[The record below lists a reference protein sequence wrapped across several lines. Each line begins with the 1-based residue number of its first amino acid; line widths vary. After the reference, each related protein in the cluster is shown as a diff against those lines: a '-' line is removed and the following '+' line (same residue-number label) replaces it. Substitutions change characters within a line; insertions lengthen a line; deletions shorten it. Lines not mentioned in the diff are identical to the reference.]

1 MHDAFE
7 LAGALAHFI
16 RGLGHKEE
24 RWLCSVIRRAE
35 LRKGEE
41 GAIQDIF
48 GTRDL
53 FDSFTGV
60 YDRAFNFPTPKE
72 TPVTSIKEFASR
84 LGRAQLESARV
95 VQPVETLEQEEGPSS
110 GANTVEGGL
119 GEATATEA
127 DFPPIEVLAREPSV
141 AREAARVSPA
151 PLPPSEAA

>member
-1 MHDAFE
+1 M
-7 LAGALAHFI
+7 
-16 RGLGHKEE
+16 
-24 RWLCSVIRRAE
+24 
-35 LRKGEE
+35 
-41 GAIQDIF
+41 
-48 GTRDL
+48 
-53 FDSFTGV
+53 

-95 VQPVETLEQEEGPSS
+95 VQPVETLEQEDGPSS